1 MRKNGETRRKMKN
14 KLGETR
20 RNLKKNEAVTGMET
34 PEEAGEKTARRRDKS
49 PNNMGEIHVKSI
61 RTGID
66 YQSGTGTLQMDMDVK
81 NGLILGLEMTRGRVS
96 TTAAKEELGEMIA
109 YLQAHLIEVKKIEPT
124 NNPHRYRIEYNAG
137 GREGE
142 KLEDV
147 MQKINT
153 YLSSD
158 FVTLVISKM
167 MGTTE
172 AFLEH
177 VRLREEKL
185 KKELAKAT
193 KGKRGTYRMSGHLVD
208 QRLKYTKAGVQRSI
222 FDILEETTKDKI
234 RRETAVPDAVVEG
247 LRLTASETKV
257 VDSLCKLLHE
267 TSQNK
272 APEER
277 DYYAGNT
284 GAVEMTK
291 YGGAQATE
299 PRLMFTYHEL
309 AREMKGGEA
318 PSGKDIENAREVVAG
333 LLSKKFLVTIKAY
346 EVQLD
351 KKGKKVKTERKVEEF
366 RPLIRELKLT
376 ESEYV
381 DDALKDT
388 RKELVVALDP
398 IFSYQINSK
407 FILCPSDLTHRTM
420 LAYGG
425 HTISKPALNLR
436 DYLMREKSN
445 KRMHPEM
452 LEENL
457 YRMLAEKWMKEGRK
471 GKVRQAF
478 EKAVDTSMQLGL
490 LKSWERTQGKTGE
503 NKIVFHLNMDWE

>member
-1 MRKNGETRRKMKN
+1 M
-14 KLGETR
+14 
-20 RNLKKNEAVTGMET
+20 KKNEAVTGMET
-34 PEEAGEKTARRRDKS
+34 PEAAGEKTGRRRDKS
-49 PNNMGEIHVKSI
+49 PNNMGEIQAKSI
-61 RTGID
+61 RAGID

-81 NGLILGLEMTRGRVS
+81 NGLILGLEMTRERVS
-96 TTAAKEELGEMIA
+96 TPAAKEELGEMIA

-124 NNPHRYRIEYNAG
+124 SNPHRYRIEYNAG

-177 VRLREEKL
+177 VKLREEKL

-222 FDILEETTKDKI
+222 FDILEEGTKDKI

-267 TSQNK
+267 SSQNK
-272 APEER
+272 APGER

-299 PRLMFTYHEL
+299 PRLMFTYYEL

-398 IFSYQINSK
+398 IFSYQIDSK

-436 DYLMREKSN
+436 DWLMREKSS
-445 KRMHPEM
+445 KHKAPEM
-452 LEENL
+452 MEENL
-457 YRMLAEKWMKEGRK
+457 YRMLAEKSMKEGRK
-471 GKVRQAF
+471 RKVRQAF
-478 EKAVDTSMQLGL
+478 EKAVETSMQLGL